1 MTLFEGTAPW
11 RRWVCTGL
19 ATTNRC
25 LLSKD
30 GKEGL
35 KAFLE
40 KRKPVFNT

>member
-1 MTLFEGTAPW
+1 MYDGNFFAEIEDEINLQS
-11 RRWVCTGL
+11 L
-19 ATTNRC
+19 C

-40 KRKPVFNT
+40 KRNPTFNT